1 MNDDN
6 SLDIFKMIVKNIES
20 SKELVKGE
28 LLVF

>member
-6 SLDIFKMIVKNIES
+6 SLDIFKMIATNIDP